1 MKLVSV
7 RRSFLIESIKKR
19 FVLDEIPSKKPLQIE
34 DQIVKDE
41 NGRRRFHGAFTGG
54 FSAGYWNT
62 VGSKDGELSVRNLK
76 LYQKIFILLLGFT
89 PQEFKSSRSEKGA
102 VKTFRPT
109 DFMDEEDVGEFGI
122 LPHKIQTKED
132 FATGTTK
139 RKFEKPSDGPI
150 PGEPVLKNLLKPIHD
165 KAAVRILKSMGWRD
179 NQGIGSRLTHRE
191 KKMTNERNQREM
203 YIQKK
208 YGCDMGPISQAN
220 DSDADDDDEDLSDD
234 EITFAPDDFDPYIAN
249 IKNNSFGLGYSG
261 LKPSTTA
268 ATSQHI
274 NLFQSFEVVDRNNKK
289 LSIRG
294 QAFGVGAL
302 EEEDDDIYE
311 HDDMSKYDRSL
322 EDAANVKKKQ
332 KAIKQVDSSIIDG
345 FSKAT
350 LSDSSVR
357 VFTVDLSRNFI
368 PRNWLTRR
376 SRFTPLDQNRA
387 KLLDDK
393 NKHKVLGL
401 GRHDLKPEERGA
413 LLNETIAKK
422 PEVEVEK
429 PKEPEDLQK
438 KLQDAAEAKRARIQE
453 SAKRITEL
461 LNSKQ
466 FVSESNEKFL
476 PFMGSAEKQA
486 RYDKFLT
493 LKTSNEKE
501 IEKFLMDIQPLSMSS
516 FDREMEKKE
525 FMQAKRMYQ
534 PLDSLMANR
543 FIKEADVQKEKAKL
557 VKKTEDGKEVAVI
570 QRTKVMW
577 KPHKDLCKR
586 FNVPE
591 PFGGMMFD
599 EEEEKKRKKK
609 SSSLF
614 DYIGVPL
621 NTKANFV
628 APQVI
633 PRQMVVDDR
642 KKNAEDEQKKSFLA
656 AVEKEKSFMQA
667 DQTKRAAAKDFFET
681 TEPTTSKVVPPAKI
695 QEVKIEPPVPRT
707 ELEIKVAESIDK
719 KPEEKKDL
727 FKAIFCDSDDDD
739 NDVAEQVQVTPA
751 LSETQKSTFIES
763 FLNTKS
769 ASEINVLRNDEA
781 PSGIF
786 KSILQV
792 TSSVEPDKSKE
803 KSPTTPVAND
813 SYGPKLPD
821 KPQPAVSIPDDTS
834 SSSDSSLDEKLIRK
848 LKKAKKDREDV
859 WVEKEKLKSKKS
871 KKHKKEHKKK
881 HKKHK
886 SRK

>member
-1 MKLVSV
+1 
-7 RRSFLIESIKKR
+7 
-19 FVLDEIPSKKPLQIE
+19 
-34 DQIVKDE
+34 
-41 NGRRRFHGAFTGG
+41 
-54 FSAGYWNT
+54 
-62 VGSKDGELSVRNLK
+62 
-76 LYQKIFILLLGFT
+76 
-89 PQEFKSSRSEKGA
+89 
-102 VKTFRPT
+102 
-109 DFMDEEDVGEFGI
+109 MDEEDVGEFGI
-122 LPHKIQTKED
+122 LPHKIQTKDD
-132 FATGTTK
+132 FATGGSK
-139 RKFEKPSDGPI
+139 RKFERPSDGPI
-150 PGEPVLKNLLKPIHD
+150 PGEPVLKNLLKPVHD

-179 NQGIGSRLTHRE
+179 NQGIGSRLTYRE
-191 KKMTNERNQREM
+191 KKKTNERNHREM

-208 YGCDMGPISQAN
+208 YGCDMGPMAMQDESGE
-220 DSDADDDDEDLSDD
+220 DDDDDLSDD

-249 IKNNSFGLGYSG
+249 VKNNSFGLGYSG
-261 LKPSTTA
+261 LRP
-268 ATSQHI
+268 TSSVAPAQHI

-322 EDAANVKKKQ
+322 EDAAKVKKKQ
-332 KAIKQVDSSIIDG
+332 KAIKAADSSLIEG

-350 LSDSSVR
+350 ISDSTVR
-357 VFTVDLSRNFI
+357 VFTVDLSRNFV

-376 SRFTPLDQNRA
+376 SRFAPLDQSRA

-393 NKHKVLGL
+393 NKHRVLGL
-401 GRHDLKPEERGA
+401 GRHDLKPEERGE
-413 LLNETIAKK
+413 LLNEKK
-422 PEVEVEK
+422 PEVEK
-429 PKEPEDLQK
+429 PPEPEVPKQSLI
-438 KLQDAAEAKRARIQE
+438 DAAEAKQLRIQE
-453 SAKRITEL
+453 STKRITEL
-461 LNSKQ
+461 LNAKQ
-466 FVSESNEKFL
+466 FVSENNETFK
-476 PFMGSAEKQA
+476 PFMGSVEKQA
-486 RYDKFLT
+486 RYEKFLA
-493 LKTSNEKE
+493 LKSSNEKDV
-501 IEKFLMDIQPLSMSS
+501 EKLLNDIQPLSMSS

-543 FIKEADVQKEKAKL
+543 FIKEVD
-557 VKKTEDGKEVAVI
+557 VKKEQQKVVKTTADGKVVAVI
-570 QRTKVMW
+570 QRTKAMW

-599 EEEEKKRKKK
+599 EDEEKKRKKK

-628 APQVI
+628 TPQVI
-633 PRQMVVDDR
+633 PRNLVVDDR
-642 KKNAEDEQKKSFLA
+642 KKTAEDEQRKSFLA

-667 DQTKRAAAKDFFET
+667 DQSKRAAAKDFFESS
-681 TEPTTSKVVPPAKI
+681 EPSTSSKI
-695 QEVKIEPPVPRT
+695 ATEVKAKEVKMDPPVPRT

-727 FKAIFCDSDDDD
+727 FKAIFCDSDDED
-739 NDVAEQVQVTPA
+739 NDEAPPAKAPPA

-792 TSSVEPDKSKE
+792 TAPVEVEKIRE
-803 KSPTTPVAND
+803 KSPPAASD
-813 SYGPKLPD
+813 AYGPRLPD
-821 KPQPAVSIPDDTS
+821 KPLPARGDS
-834 SSSDSSLDEKLIRK
+834 SSSTDSSLDEKLLKK
-848 LKKAKKDREDV
+848 LKKSSREDAV